1 MDVEAIDAADKTGAD
16 TRRQRCGFERCR
28 EHWFL
33 SSIILSLTFGRRLAR
48 ATVNSHEFCTQ
59 LRQFVRSHASGPLF
73 SVRREIH
80 CDTVDAVSLISRR
93 WAVIEDMPEMAAT
106 IRAVNFGADHTVTIV
121 GRGLHGPFNG
131 GIIYFTPRAFCDLIG
146 A

>member
-16 TRRQRCGFERCR
+16 NRRQRWGFERCR

-59 LRQFVRSHASGPLF
+59 LRQFIRSHSSGPLF

-80 CDTVDAVSLISRR
+80 CDTVDAVSLIGRR
-93 WAVIEDMPEMAAT
+93 RAVITDMPRRAAA
-106 IRAVNFGADHTVTIV
+106 IPAGNPPGDA
-121 GRGLHGPFNG
+121 
-131 GIIYFTPRAFCDLIG
+131 
-146 A
+146 